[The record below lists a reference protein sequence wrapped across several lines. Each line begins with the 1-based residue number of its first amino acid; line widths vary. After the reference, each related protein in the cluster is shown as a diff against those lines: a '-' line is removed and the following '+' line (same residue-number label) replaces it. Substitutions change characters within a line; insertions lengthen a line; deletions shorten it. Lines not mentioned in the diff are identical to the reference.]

1 MSGTGSSRSIGA
13 VAAPAPSRP
22 SRWVALAA
30 LCLGQ
35 LMVILDG
42 TIVSIA
48 LPAIQADLGFSPAAL
63 AWTVN
68 AYLLPVGGLLLLAG
82 RLGDLLGR
90 RRVLLVGLLLFV
102 LASLLCGLAPDPATL
117 IAARF
122 GQGVAAA
129 LASAVVLGMVV
140 ELFPEPGDR
149 ARAMGVYA
157 FVGAAGAS
165 MGVLLGGVLTAAV
178 GWPWIFWVNVPIGL
192 AAVVLVR
199 WAVAPDGP
207 RPPLGH
213 PDVAGGALVTAGLV
227 AVVFT
232 IVDTSG
238 PLVRLATGALGA
250 ALLVAFVLRQRR
262 ATEPLVRLEVFRS
275 RAVSGGNAAQLL
287 MVAGMLGFQFIA
299 AQYLQ
304 NSLGYAPAAA
314 GLAML
319 PIPLVIAA
327 VSLALSGRLIARSG
341 AFRVLLVGELL
352 LVAGLLLL
360 VRPPVGAYALD
371 VLPSLVV
378 LGIGAGLALPAV
390 TTVMMAD
397 ATPADAGLAS
407 GLANTS
413 QQIGRAGRG
422 GRRGRRRGRGALG
435 GGAGRRVPG
444 GLPGRR
450 GVGGR
455 RDRRHRPRARPP
467 AGVSRI
473 ARGPADPRLSCGAGR
488 VTGTATKGSGCATQ

>member
-1 MSGTGSSRSIGA
+1 
-13 VAAPAPSRP
+13 
-22 SRWVALAA
+22 
-30 LCLGQ
+30 
-35 LMVILDG
+35 MVILDG

-48 LPAIQADLGFSPAAL
+48 LPAIQADLGFSSSAL

-90 RRVLLVGLLLFV
+90 RRVLLTGLVLFV
-102 LASLLCGLAPDPATL
+102 LASILCALAPDPATL
-117 IAARF
+117 IGARF
-122 GQGVAAA
+122 AQGVAAA

-140 ELFPEPGDR
+140 ELFPEPAER

-165 MGVLLGGVLTAAV
+165 MGVLLGGVLTETA

-192 AAVVLVR
+192 IAVLLVR

-207 RPPLGH
+207 RPAAGR
-213 PDVAGGALVTAGLV
+213 PDVLGGVLVTGGLV
-227 AVVFT
+227 LAVLT

-238 PLVRLATGALGA
+238 PVVRVGTGLLALV
-250 ALLVAFVLRQRR
+250 LLVGFVLRQRR
-262 ATEPLVRLEVFRS
+262 VREPLVRLGIFAS
-275 RAVSGGNAAQLL
+275 RAVSGGNTAQLL

-327 VSLALSGRLIARSG
+327 VSLLLSGRLIGRFD
-341 AFRVLLVGELL
+341 AFRVLVVGEVL
-352 LVAGLLLL
+352 LVVGLLLL
-360 VRPPVGAYALD
+360 ARPPVGAYALD
-371 VLPSLVV
+371 VLPSLVI

-390 TTVMMAD
+390 TTVMMSD
-397 ATPADAGLAS
+397 ATAADAGLAS

-413 QQIGRAGRG
+413 QQIG
-422 GRRGRRRGRGALG
+422 GALG
-435 GGAGRRVPG
+435 TAVLAAVAAAVTEGYLAAGEQVAAALG
-444 GLPGRR
+444 SGY
-450 GVGGR
+450 
-455 RDRRHRPRARPP
+455 
-467 AGVSRI
+467 RI
-473 ARGPADPRLSCGAGR
+473 AFVVGAASVAAAVAVTVVVLGR
-488 VTGTATKGSGCATQ
+488 KPSGKP